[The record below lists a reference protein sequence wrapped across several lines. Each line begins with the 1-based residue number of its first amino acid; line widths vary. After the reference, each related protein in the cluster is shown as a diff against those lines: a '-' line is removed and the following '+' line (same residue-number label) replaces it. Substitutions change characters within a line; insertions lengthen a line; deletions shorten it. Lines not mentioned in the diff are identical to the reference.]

1 MELKCKLGQFLFRSI
16 MQISEL
22 LTKKWEN
29 SESISIGSFPF
40 KTLKVEDFVKEMES
54 IINI

>member
-29 SESISIGSFPF
+29 SESISTGSFPF